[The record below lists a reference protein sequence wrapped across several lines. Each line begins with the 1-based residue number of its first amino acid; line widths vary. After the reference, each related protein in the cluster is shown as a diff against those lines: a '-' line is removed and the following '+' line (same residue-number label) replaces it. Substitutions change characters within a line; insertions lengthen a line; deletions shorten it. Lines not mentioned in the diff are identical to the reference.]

1 MDEALFAEKLNE
13 IFSEIGHL
21 PASERDKL
29 MTLARK
35 TQMSHQKL
43 KDSMEQLQS
52 SLDYLRVSVKYL
64 LFDLEATRRE
74 NRYLRQMIE
83 NRHRRGRENEDSPG
97 EGPDP
102 Q

>member
-13 IFSEIGHL
+13 IFGEIGHL

-35 TQMSHQKL
+35 TQMTHQKL
-43 KDSMEQLQS
+43 KTSMEQLQS

-74 NRYLRQMIE
+74 NKKLRQLLE
-83 NRHRRGRENEDSPG
+83 EKSQE
-97 EGPDP
+97 
-102 Q
+102 